1 MFRWRKW
8 GYQRNVTV
16 SGQPAAFFGSVQPFE
31 KGRFPAQGVHPFM
44 RWSFRLMTVAG
55 IGLYIHV
62 TFFLLL
68 IWIGA
73 MYYLPRHS
81 WADVFNSLAFV
92 VALFAIIVLH
102 ELGHAL
108 TARRYG
114 IRTRDITLLPIGGVA
129 RLERMPEDPWQELA
143 VALAGP
149 AVNVALA
156 FIFFVVLV
164 AFGQAILP
172 LDLGDLTI
180 FGANFLRR
188 LLWVNVILAGFN
200 LLPAFP
206 MDGGRVLR
214 AFLAMKMDYVHA
226 THVAANVGQVMAFI
240 FGGYGLISGNV
251 LILFIALFVWMGAS
265 AESSMVQMKA
275 GLGGIPVS
283 RVMITEFK
291 TLKPDD
297 PLSQAADHLLSGYQQ
312 DFPVVDGG
320 EKILGLLTRARLV
333 DGLAK
338 NGETTP
344 VGNVMETQFV
354 AAHPSEMAEAAF
366 IRLQHSNCRSM
377 PVLRDGR
384 LLGMVTAENVGEFLM
399 IQAALHGEARP
410 RMV

>member
-1 MFRWRKW
+1 
-8 GYQRNVTV
+8 
-16 SGQPAAFFGSVQPFE
+16 
-31 KGRFPAQGVHPFM
+31 M

-62 TFFLLL
+62 TFFILL

-81 WADVFNSLAFV
+81 LGDAFYGLAFV
-92 VALFAIIVLH
+92 VALFVIIVLH

-108 TARRYG
+108 TARRFG
-114 IRTRDITLLPIGGVA
+114 IRMCDITLLPIGGVA
-129 RLERMPEDPWQELA
+129 RLERMPEDPRQELA

-149 AVNVALA
+149 AVNVVLA
-156 FIFFVVLV
+156 IIFFAVLVVLR
-164 AFGQAILP
+164 QPILP
-172 LDLGDLTI
+172 LDTGDLSI
-180 FGANFLRR
+180 WSANFLRR
-188 LLWVNVILAGFN
+188 MFVVNVILAGFN

-214 AFLAMKMDYVHA
+214 AFLAMKMDYIRA
-226 THVAANVGQVMAFI
+226 THIAAIIGQAMAFI
-240 FGGYGLISGNV
+240 FGLVGLFTNPFLV
-251 LILFIALFVWMGAS
+251 FIALFVWMGAS
-265 AESSMVQMKA
+265 AESSLVQMKA

-283 RVMITEFK
+283 RVMITDFK
-291 TLKPDD
+291 TLKPDE
-297 PLSQAADHLLSGYQQ
+297 PLAQAADHLLSGYQQ
-312 DFPVVDGG
+312 DFPVVDGD
-320 EKILGLLTRARLV
+320 EKIVGLLTRARLV

-366 IRLQHSNCRSM
+366 IRLQHSECRSM

-399 IQAALHGEARP
+399 IQAALHGERYARAA
-410 RMV
+410 

>member
-1 MFRWRKW
+1 M
-8 GYQRNVTV
+8 
-16 SGQPAAFFGSVQPFE
+16 S
-31 KGRFPAQGVHPFM
+31 
-44 RWSFRLMTVAG
+44 VAG

-62 TFFLLL
+62 TFFILL

-81 WADVFNSLAFV
+81 GPDALYGLAFV
-92 VALFAIIVLH
+92 IALFIIIVLH

-108 TARRYG
+108 TARLYG

-129 RLERMPEDPWQELA
+129 RLERMPEDPRQELA

-149 AVNVALA
+149 AVNVALG
-156 FIFFVVLV
+156 FIFFVALV
-164 AFGQAILP
+164 AIGQPILP
-172 LDLGDLTI
+172 VDLGDVTI
-180 FGANFLRR
+180 MSANFLRR

-214 AFLAMKMDYVHA
+214 ALLAMKMDYIHA
-226 THVAANVGQVMAFI
+226 THVAANVGQAMAII
-240 FGGYGLISGNV
+240 FGLIGLFTNPFLV
-251 LILFIALFVWMGAS
+251 FIALFVWMGAS

-283 RVMITEFK
+283 RVMITDFK
-291 TLKPDD
+291 TLKPEE
-297 PLSQAADHLLSGYQQ
+297 PLAQAAEHLLAGYQQ
-312 DFPVVDGG
+312 DFPVVDGD
-320 EKILGLLTRARLV
+320 EKILGLLTRSRLV

-338 NGETTP
+338 NGQSTP
-344 VGNVMETQFV
+344 VGNVMETNFV
-354 AAHPSEMAEAAF
+354 AAHPSEMADAAF
-366 IRLQHSNCRSM
+366 IRLQHSDCRSM
-377 PVLRDGR
+377 PVLRDGK

-410 RMV
+410 GGRPFKSSKYQAPSSREV